1 MPEDRQQCDVV
12 WQEGDAA
19 MHIHGNQLDA
29 NLQVQA
35 LAAAAKAD
43 EKEAERVRERLRKAA
58 AALAGESDDAD
69 CVVRLSGDDEGQEQA
84 GQQGGG
90 EQKPDE
96 HAADE
101 GDGEVF
107 SDWA

>member
-1 MPEDRQQCDVV
+1 
-12 WQEGDAA
+12 

-43 EKEAERVRERLRKAA
+43 DKEAEHTRERLRKAA
-58 AALAGESDDAD
+58 AALAGEADDAAD
-69 CVVRLSGDDEGQEQA
+69 CVVRLSGDDESQEQA
-84 GQQGGG
+84 GQNQESRDRQETDPEAAPEGG
-90 EQKPDE
+90 D
-96 HAADE
+96 
-101 GDGEVF
+101 EVF